1 MVGAVGVRASRGE
14 RAFGAFNVVL
24 LSGLMLVTAYPLVY
38 VVFASLSEPSQ
49 LVAARGALLHPLGL
63 SLDAYRLVLQN
74 PMIAIGYRNTL
85 LYVLGGTLLNLTLTS
100 LGAYALSR
108 RNVMFA
114 KPIMIFIVFTL
125 FFSGGLIP
133 TYLLVGQTLQMAD
146 TPWALIVP
154 TAINTINLI
163 ILKTAFES
171 VPVSLEEAARIDGAN
186 DFTIL
191 FRVVL
196 PLSLPALAVVV
207 LFYAVAHW
215 NSYFPALIY
224 IHSRD
229 LYPLQLVLREILI
242 TSNVESMTTAI
253 SSGDTFQVGQTIKY
267 ATIVVATVPILVI
280 YPFLQRYF
288 VKGALIGAIKE

>member
-1 MVGAVGVRASRGE
+1 MAVTTLRQSRGE
-14 RAFGAFNVVL
+14 RAFSLLNVL
-24 LSGLMLVTAYPLVY
+24 LLLALVLITAYPLVY

-49 LVAARGALLHPLGL
+49 LIAFRGALVRPLGI

-85 LYVLGGTLLNLTLTS
+85 FYVIAGTALNMVLTC

-108 RNVMFA
+108 QNVML
-114 KPIMIFIVFTL
+114 KTPITILIVFTL

-133 TYLLVGQTLQMAD
+133 TYLLVGQTLQMQD
-146 TPWALIVP
+146 TVWAMIVP
-154 TAINTINLI
+154 TAINTWNLI

-171 VPVSLEEAARIDGAN
+171 VPASLEEAARIDGAN

-207 LFYAVAHW
+207 LFYAVAQW
-215 NSYFPALIY
+215 NAYFDALIF
-224 IHSRD
+224 IRSRD

-242 TSNVESMTTAI
+242 TSNVESMTTSVA
-253 SSGDTFQVGQTIKY
+253 SGDAFQIGQTIKY
-267 ATIVVATVPILVI
+267 ATIVVATVPILMI
-280 YPFLQRYF
+280 YPFLQKYF